1 MPPFSP
7 HPRCALH
14 CLQLF
19 QSLAEGWSYVSPA
32 ELQEL
37 GQAAAL
43 ELNGLCPLS
52 LAGWSDS
59 SSTSSSTAA
68 AGGEDSS
75 EASSMPGLH
84 QSRPELGCIRA
95 AEGLMYG
102 CSSPASL
109 LAFARDPAGTLAA
122 VQRQAKRH
130 PLLVHLLG
138 LQQAV
143 PQCNLHTLLAPPDK
157 RLLVDFSTQTP
168 THFVEANLVRDYE
181 WNAWVLRRRALALA
195 EMKRKRTH
203 STQTAGSHF
212 RREGQTQVGGLAS
225 GVWCGLACMVVGA
238 HAKCCNGDECSRC
251 CAAASCGHVGCGAEV
266 LVRRQRRAP

>member
-1 MPPFSP
+1 MPCTTVPPSSP
-7 HPRCALH
+7 HPLCVPH
-14 CLQLF
+14 CLQLLS
-19 QSLAEGWSYVSPA
+19 SLAEGWSYVSPA

-52 LAGWSDS
+52 LAGWSA
-59 SSTSSSTAA
+59 SSTTTSSAAAAAA
-68 AGGEDSS
+68 AGGEGSS
-75 EASSMPGLH
+75 VPQLH

-95 AEGLMYG
+95 AEGLLYG

-109 LAFARDPAGTLAA
+109 LAFARDPAGALAA

-157 RLLVDFSTQTP
+157 PLQVDFSTQTP

-212 RREGQTQVGGLAS
+212 RREVQTQVGWTDCS
-225 GVWCGLACMVVGA
+225 GVGMSWHACMVVSAMQGA
-238 HAKCCNGDECSRC
+238 
-251 CAAASCGHVGCGAEV
+251 V
-266 LVRRQRRAP
+266 LMRACWLLC